1 MSQKRNQSRNGNQ
14 IKALIIQESKMNTG
28 TEQLKQMNQSSI
40 DAASKVATIALTGAA
55 QMAKLQMDAAKA
67 SLQEATGNSKALLSV
82 TEPKEFAALR
92 SQIAEAQIKSAISLS
107 RNMYDIAMQTQGEF
121 AKFAELQF
129 AVFNQTMVTALDQ
142 ASKSAPGA
150 DVAIAG
156 IKSTLAAS
164 TAAIES
170 MTKAGKQFAGMADAN
185 FKAAADATT
194 KAAVRA

>member
-1 MSQKRNQSRNGNQ
+1 MSAKRNQSRNNDQ
-14 IKALIIQESKMNTG
+14 IKVLIIQESKMNTG

-67 SLQEATGNSKALLSV
+67 SLQETTGNSKALLSV
-82 TEPKEFAALR
+82 TEPQEFAALR

-129 AVFNQTMVTALDQ
+129 AAFNQTMVSALDQ

-194 KAAVRA
+194 KAAVRV